1 MMSDRQEMAN
11 KVVQDRNIEKEKSVE
26 NQLFF
31 FFSQQKGKERN
42 KMSIAPVQLKDK
54 NTGINTLNFSHLG

>member
-11 KVVQDRNIEKEKSVE
+11 MVVQDRNIEKEKSVE

-31 FFSQQKGKERN
+31 FFPTKRKRKKQDVDCPSTIEG
-42 KMSIAPVQLKDK
+42 
-54 NTGINTLNFSHLG
+54 

>member
-1 MMSDRQEMAN
+1 MSDRQEMAN
-11 KVVQDRNIEKEKSVE
+11 MVVQDRNIEKEKSVE
-26 NQLFF
+26 NQLF